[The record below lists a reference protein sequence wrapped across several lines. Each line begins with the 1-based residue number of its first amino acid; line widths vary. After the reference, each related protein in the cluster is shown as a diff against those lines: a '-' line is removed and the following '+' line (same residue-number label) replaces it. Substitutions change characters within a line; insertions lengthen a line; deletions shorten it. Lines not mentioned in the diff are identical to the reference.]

1 MTIKRFRIQIIG
13 GNIKEGKQPQAY
25 IALPMRWFD
34 AHALKKGDELEVSYD
49 VDKDILCV
57 SIPADRS
64 T

>member
-13 GNIKEGKQPQAY
+13 GNLKEGKQPQAY
-25 IALPMRWFD
+25 LAIPMKWFD
-34 AHALKKGDELEVSYD
+34 AHNLTKGDELEVSFNLD
-49 VDKDILCV
+49 DKILCV